1 MTDLKYIIKKKWWLI
16 LLFLLPSTIIVNLA
30 NGFLYPLIMNSEGL
44 YKFTS
49 YFSLVITAILF
60 VIIYSFIESKIS
72 KDSLKKTFNILV
84 ILISVIFIFTTLMN
98 ILVYDL
104 FRYDSCGREFNE
116 LYIKNAE
123 SNNPS
128 FCLELPNNLNTV
140 IGFKGY
146 SYCVT
151 PNRDSIT
158 PTQKHFASTCI
169 TSFSKYTNDI
179 SHCNLIE
186 SHNLS
191 IGGTLSGS
199 GFSGN
204 KYHCI
209 MEYAVDKLKP
219 DLCETLPNEGDFSD
233 RNQCLKIVS
242 WRSGD
247 KSLCE
252 KIPSSSSLKNTC
264 LER

>member
-1 MTDLKYIIKKKWWLI
+1 MSDFIYIIKKKWWLF
-16 LLFLLPSTIIVNLA
+16 LLFLVPSTIIVSLTNS
-30 NGFLYPLIMNSEGL
+30 FLYPLTMNSESL

-49 YFSLVITAILF
+49 YFSLVIIAILF

-72 KDSLKKTFNILV
+72 KDSLKKTFKILI
-84 ILISVIFIFTTLMN
+84 ILISVFFILSTLMN
-98 ILVYDL
+98 ILVYGL
-104 FRYDSCGREFNE
+104 FRYDSCGKEFNE
-116 LYIKNAE
+116 LYLKNAE

-128 FCLELPNNLNTV
+128 FCLDLPNNLNTA
-140 IGFKGY
+140 IDLKGY
-146 SYCVT
+146 SYCIT

-158 PTQKHFASTCI
+158 PTQNNFASTCI
-169 TSFSKYTNDI
+169 TSFAKYTNDI
-179 SHCNLIE
+179 SHCNLIA
-186 SHNLS
+186 SNNLS
-191 IGGTLSGS
+191 IGHTLGGS

-219 DLCETLPNEGDFSD
+219 DLCETLPNEGGYSD

-252 KIPSSSSLKNTC
+252 RIPSSSSLKNSC
-264 LER
+264 LK